1 MKCKRN
7 AKRVVAL
14 ALALLAVAPFMAISP
29 KAINVYGVKEVYD
42 ARTSKYEYVKV
53 RVGSGNIEVPSRLI
67 HSTTYVSL
75 KYFCE
80 ALCYCKTTYSSATR
94 TATVTADNLKIT
106 AQDGSHYICAN
117 GRYLWTDTAVKIL
130 DDGRIYVPIRTL
142 AKAFGVSVDWDN
154 ATRSVTVKGPLNII
168 KSGDAYY
175 NADAV
180 YWLSRIISAESR
192 GEPLLGQIAV
202 GNVVLNRVRSPN
214 YPNTIYGVIFDRKYG
229 VQFSPVLD
237 GRIYNTPSYQSR
249 LAAMICLEGTRVSDS
264 ALFFLAPRYATSS
277 WIPNSREYLFSIM
290 HHDFYA

>member
-42 ARTSKYEYVKV
+42 ARASKYEYVKV

-229 VQFSPVLD
+229 VQFTPVAN
-237 GRIYNTPSYQSR
+237 GTIYNTPYYLSVI
-249 LAAMICLEGTRVSDS
+249 AAKICLEGETVSPDV
-264 ALFFLAPRYATSS
+264 LYFLEPEISTSF
-277 WIPNSREYLFSIM
+277 WIVKNCHYEFGIGC
-290 HHDFYA
+290 HDFYS

>member
-1 MKCKRN
+1 MKCKR
-7 AKRVVAL
+7 KFTKVVAL
-14 ALALLAVAPFMAISP
+14 ALAFLSLAPVMAISP
-29 KAINVYGVKEVYD
+29 KAINVYGVKGVYD
-42 ARTSKYEYVKV
+42 ARTSQYEYVKV

-94 TATVTADNLKIT
+94 TATVTANGLTIT

-130 DDGRIYVPIRTL
+130 DDGRIYVPVRVL

-175 NADAV
+175 NADEV

-202 GNVVLNRVRSPN
+202 GNVVLNRVKSPN

-229 VQFSPVLD
+229 VQFTPIAN
-237 GRIYNTPSYQSR
+237 GTIYQTPYYLSVI
-249 LAAMICLEGTRVSDS
+249 AAKICLEGETVSPDV
-264 ALFFLAPRYATSS
+264 LYFLEPAISTSF
-277 WIPNSREYLFSIM
+277 WIVQNCNYEFGIGC
-290 HHDFYA
+290 HDFYS